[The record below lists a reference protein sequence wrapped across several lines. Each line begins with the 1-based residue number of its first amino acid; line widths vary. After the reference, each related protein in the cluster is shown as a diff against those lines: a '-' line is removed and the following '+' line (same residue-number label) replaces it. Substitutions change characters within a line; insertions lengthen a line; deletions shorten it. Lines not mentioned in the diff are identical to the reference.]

1 MMIAKLRKTLILMT
15 ALAVTGLFALLF
27 LSCGAQ
33 TLNPKFQPE
42 ISNLTDNFQF
52 QATGMTGVTQTLSYN
67 WTITG
72 TQGSVNQA
80 CSITGGGAT
89 ILIRD
94 AQDTVVYTRNLAD
107 NGTFTTNAGVA
118 GTWKIQVALSN
129 VQGTVNFRVQKKP

>member
-1 MMIAKLRKTLILMT
+1 MT
-15 ALAVTGLFALLF
+15 ALAVTGLFAVLF
-27 LSCGAQ
+27 LSCGGQ

-42 ISNLTDNFQF
+42 ISNLPDNFQF

-67 WTITG
+67 WTTTG
-72 TQGSVNQA
+72 IQADVNQA
-80 CSITGGGAT
+80 CSISGGGAT